1 MSINVSNRV
10 KNLSESATL
19 AMAAKSRELK
29 AQGLDIISLSLG
41 EPDFDTPQFIKEA
54 ANEAMVNNFTH
65 YPPVTGYLDVRE
77 AISQKFKRDNNLDY
91 PAENILISTG
101 AKQSLMNV
109 FLSLVNP
116 GDEVLLPAPY
126 WVSYSAMAEF
136 TEAKQVVIET
146 HIESDFKITP
156 DQLRSNL
163 TEKSKLLVFSSPC
176 NPSGSVY
183 LKEELEALAEVIAE
197 HENLYVI
204 SDEIYE
210 HINFT
215 DKHFSIGTIDKI
227 KDRVITVNGVAK
239 GFAMTG
245 WRLGYI
251 GAPQWI
257 IKAASKIQGQ
267 FTSGANTIAQKAAKA
282 AVLADPSVTAE
293 MRATF
298 LRRRDLVLAEL
309 KAMEG
314 LKVNVPQ
321 GAFYVFPD
329 VSSYFGKSHADGT
342 ITNASDLSMY
352 LLSDAKVAVVTGEAF
367 GNPNCIRI
375 SYATSDAI
383 LLEACNRIKNALQ
396 KLH

>member
-1 MSINVSNRV
+1 MSSNVSNRV

-41 EPDFDTPQFIKEA
+41 EPDFDTPDFIKEA
-54 ANEAMVNNFTH
+54 AKEAIENNFTH
-65 YPPVTGYLDVRE
+65 YPPVNGYQDVRE
-77 AISQKFKRDNNLDY
+77 AISLKFKRDNNLDY
-91 PAENILISTG
+91 PPENILISTG

-116 GDEVLLPAPY
+116 GDEVLLPAPF

-136 TEAKQVVIET
+136 SGAKQIIIET
-146 HIESDFKITP
+146 SIESDFKITP
-156 DQLRSNL
+156 DQLRANL
-163 TEKSKLLVFSSPC
+163 TANSKLMVFSSPC

-183 LKEELEALAEVIAE
+183 LREELEALADVIAE
-197 HENLYVI
+197 YENLYVI

-215 DKHFSIGTIDKI
+215 GQHASIGTIEKI
-227 KDRVITVNGVAK
+227 KDRVITVNGLAK

-282 AVLADPSVTAE
+282 AVLADPSVTHE
-293 MRATF
+293 MRDTF
-298 LRRRDLVLAEL
+298 LRRRNLILREL
-309 KAMEG
+309 NTIAG

-329 VSSYFGKSHADGT
+329 ISSYFGKSSQEGIIH
-342 ITNASDLSMY
+342 NATELCIY
-352 LLSDAKVAVVTGEAF
+352 LLSEAKVALVTGDAF
-367 GNPNCIRI
+367 GNPNCLRI
-375 SYATSDAI
+375 SYATSDEI
-383 LLEACNRIKNALQ
+383 LLDACNRIKTALQ
-396 KLH
+396 KLY

>member
-1 MSINVSNRV
+1 MSTNVSNRV

-41 EPDFDTPQFIKEA
+41 EPDFDTPQFIKDA

-136 TEAKQVVIET
+136 SEAKQVVIET

-251 GAPQWI
+251 GAPQWV

-293 MRATF
+293 MRAIF

-309 KAMEG
+309 NAMEG

-352 LLSDAKVAVVTGEAF
+352 LLSEAKVAVVTGEAF

>member
-1 MSINVSNRV
+1 MSSNVSNRV

-41 EPDFDTPQFIKEA
+41 EPDFDTPQFIKDA
-54 ANEAMVNNFTH
+54 ANDAMVNNFTH

-77 AISQKFKRDNNLDY
+77 AISAKFKRDNNLDY

-116 GDEVLLPAPY
+116 RDEVLLPAPY

-136 TEAKQVVIET
+136 SEAKQVIIET
-146 HIESDFKITP
+146 NIESDFKITP
-156 DQLRSNL
+156 EELRNNL
-163 TEKSKLLVFSSPC
+163 TDKSKLLVFSSPC

-183 LKEELEALAEVIAE
+183 LKEELEALAEVISD

-215 DKHFSIGTIDKI
+215 GQHFSIGTIDKI

-257 IKAASKIQGQ
+257 IKAAAKIQGQ

-282 AVLADPSVTAE
+282 AVLANPSVTAD

-298 LRRRDLVLAEL
+298 LRRRDLVLHQLNAT
-309 KAMEG
+309 EG

-321 GAFYVFPD
+321 GAFYIFPD
-329 VSSYFGKSHADGT
+329 VSSYFGKSHTDGT
-342 ITNASDLSMY
+342 INNASELSLY
-352 LLSDAKVAVVTGEAF
+352 LLSEAKVAVVTGEAF

-375 SYATSDAI
+375 SYATSDDI